1 MFLHFSEMS
10 RDDDDAGTEVP
21 VVAARDVV
29 SLRMT
34 QEELGVAR
42 CPLCQAV
49 LVARLGR
56 AGPYFSCR
64 CVVKPAKR
72 AS

>member
-1 MFLHFSEMS
+1 MFRHSSERS

-21 VVAARDVV
+21 VVAAREVV
-29 SLRMT
+29 SIRQT
-34 QEELGVAR
+34 QEEVGVAR
-42 CPLCQAV
+42 CPLCRAA
-49 LVARLGR
+49 LVARQGR

-64 CVVKPAKR
+64 CVVKSTRR

>member
-1 MFLHFSEMS
+1 MFRHSSEPS
-10 RDDDDAGTEVP
+10 RDDDDLGTEVP
-21 VVAARDVV
+21 VVAAREAV
-29 SLRMT
+29 SIRMT

-56 AGPYFSCR
+56 AGPHFYCR
-64 CVVKPAKR
+64 CAVKPAKR